1 MEANNTEFFELDD
14 FPEGHPAYS
23 QVSGVFDDA
32 FMSLVPDFDSGREF
46 ENESFTG
53 DWLCAV
59 EQIMFDLHGVGNPQM
74 LAEWNEQRHH
84 ESHHPYMDAIIQA
97 QQTATDLLL
106 RLTGKSVPPRFR
118 ASVGA
123 ATFSVAGTYTA
134 DETQSLQ
141 QRQMDDL
148 VHLSKLGRSFSVHPK
163 YEGMLDVSGKLNM
176 TKART
181 FVAEKAWSLEEKAI
195 HLLKL
200 SEFEQLQCRAL
211 ASKKINDKWHNSIKH
226 ADKVKAKL
234 NAVAEKD
241 DEFRQYVED
250 FTLLAQAAYLCN
262 GWDAKTL
269 PQVYCWLTGKK
280 SISRQGIQAK
290 LKRLEKRLA

>member
-1 MEANNTEFFELDD
+1 MEHDVALIEQES
-14 FPEGHPAYS
+14 FPEEHPQYNQTADEFGNAFES
-23 QVSGVFDDA
+23 LASGFNKDELMNNGWLA
-32 FMSLVPDFDSGREF
+32 S
-46 ENESFTG
+46 

-59 EQIMFDLHGVGNPQM
+59 EQIMFDLHGVGNSKM
-74 LAEWNEQRHH
+74 LAEWNEERHH
-84 ESHHPYMDAIIQA
+84 ESRHPYKDAIIQA
-97 QQTATDLLL
+97 QQMATDLLR
-106 RLTGKSVPPRFR
+106 RLTEKSVPPRFR
-118 ASVGA
+118 GTVSAG
-123 ATFSVAGTYTA
+123 TFSVASTYTMN
-134 DETQSLQ
+134 ETHLLQ

-148 VHLSKLGRSFSVHPK
+148 VHLSKLCRSFSVHPK
-163 YEGMLDVSGKLNM
+163 YEGMLEISGKPNM

-200 SEFEQLQCRAL
+200 SEFEQLQCRTL
-211 ASKKINDKWHNSIKH
+211 ASKKINDKWRNSITH

-234 NAVAEKD
+234 NAIAEKED
-241 DEFRQYVED
+241 QFRQYVED
-250 FTLLAQAAYLCN
+250 FTQLSQAAYLCN

-290 LKRLEKRLA
+290 LVRLEKRLA